1 MVPIAAIPHHAGM
14 TDRSTGYHTPPR
26 RSGPGSTEPVMRRNP
41 DNKMLG
47 GVASGLAHAIEVD
60 TSWVRLGLVVSGL
73 AFGVPV
79 VIAYIAAIFVF
90 PEAQSEADL
99 EPAPPR
105 VAHGLRI
112 GLGVMALLAVLD
124 VLDITDGMRSG
135 PGGFPLGL
143 DTLFG
148 AGLLVAAGA
157 WLVSRRDDPDTWLDD
172 EPTVYRP
179 TPSDVTVD
187 PVTPSTGSPGRGA
200 TDLDP
205 PDPMTDSFLED
216 LYGPLPS
223 RSASAPE
230 AEPRGS
236 GALIALRIVG
246 WIGVLWFVAAA
257 LFTSGLWFL
266 GVAQLRWPPL
276 AVALSLFALG
286 VTVFA
291 LRTARVARPLAAF
304 LLIGAAAAGIAGML
318 VDVPG
323 RFGDWQYR
331 PATAADIRPAYEVA
345 AGQFE
350 LDLSQTD
357 FTGAARTRTEVHLG
371 IGQLLVTVPPGVR
384 VEVDAEVGAG
394 TLDLGGERKGIGL
407 DEEASLGVTAEGAPV
422 LDLVLRT
429 GLGAIEVGR
438 GGPLLA
444 LDTLESGLPIL
455 LACSTGE
462 TGATSCRHE
471 ATPRFLAPEL
481 PPLDCWVDGPRSM
494 ALCRPV
500 GLIDEIA
507 DPWPEDGGR
516 TRCRVPAGGGVIDC
530 SVPELA
536 FTPPAEPE
544 TPEAPVPP
552 PADGNTGG
560 ERSYLC
566 TERADGS
573 LDCRPAEQ
581 AA

>member
-14 TDRSTGYHTPPR
+14 TERSTGYRTPPR
-26 RSGPGSTEPVMRRNP
+26 GSGPGSAEPIMRRDP
-41 DNKMLG
+41 DNKMVG

-60 TSWVRLGLVVSGL
+60 TSWVRLGLVVCGL

-90 PEAQSEADL
+90 PEARSEADL

-112 GLGVMALLAVLD
+112 GLGVIALLAVLD
-124 VLDITDGMRSG
+124 VLDITDGLRSG

-157 WLVSRRDDPDTWLDD
+157 WLMSRRDDPDTWQDD

-187 PVTPSTGSPGRGA
+187 AATSPTASTVTGDA
-200 TDLDP
+200 DLEP
-205 PDPMTDSFLED
+205 PDPMSDSFLED
-216 LYGPLPS
+216 LYGPIPS
-223 RSASAPE
+223 RPE
-230 AEPRGS
+230 PAADAAPRGS

-257 LFTSGLWFL
+257 LFATGLWTI
-266 GVAQLRWPPL
+266 GVAHVQWPPL
-276 AVALSLFALG
+276 AVALSLFAVG

-304 LLIGAAAAGIAGML
+304 LLIGAAAAGIAGTL

-331 PATAADIRPAYEVA
+331 PATVGDIRPSYEVA

-350 LDLSQTD
+350 LDLSRTD
-357 FTGAARTRTEVHLG
+357 FTGATRTRTEVHLG

-394 TLDLGGERKGIGL
+394 TLNLAGERKGFGL
-407 DEEASLGVTAEGAPV
+407 DEEATLGVTAEGAPV

-429 GLGAIEVGR
+429 GLGAIDVTR

-444 LDTLESGLPIL
+444 LDTLDSGLPIL
-455 LACSTGE
+455 LACTTGE
-462 TGATSCRHE
+462 IGTSCQHE
-471 ATPRFLAPEL
+471 ATPRFLSPEL
-481 PPLDCWVDGPRSM
+481 PPLDCWVNGPRSM

-507 DPWPEDGGR
+507 DPWPDDDGR
-516 TRCRVPAGGGVIDC
+516 TRCRVPAGGGIIDC
-530 SVPELA
+530 TVPELA

-544 TPEAPVPP
+544 APEAPVPP
-552 PADGNTGG
+552 SGTTE
-560 ERSYLC
+560 ERPYLC
-566 TERADGS
+566 TERPDGS
-573 LDCRPAEQ
+573 LDCRPAER